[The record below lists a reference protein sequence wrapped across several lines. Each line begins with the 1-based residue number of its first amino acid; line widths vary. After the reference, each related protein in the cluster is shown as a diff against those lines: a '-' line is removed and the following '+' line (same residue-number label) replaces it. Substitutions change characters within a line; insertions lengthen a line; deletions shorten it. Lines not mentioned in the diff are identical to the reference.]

1 MPTKWTAEQVLEL
14 TRAFQPACI
23 VAAAAELDIFTA
35 LAERPVTAASLAT
48 KLGAETRATAV
59 LLDALAAL
67 DLLEKQQDRYSIPA
81 EVAEILAEQSPQN
94 VLPGVRHLGN
104 CLRRWAQ
111 LAQVTKTGTAAQRVP
126 SIRGQEADTA
136 AFIGA
141 MHNFCA
147 PVADEVIERLRPLTF
162 RHVLDIGGASGTWTI
177 AFLRAAPNAEA
188 TLFDLPE
195 AIPLARK
202 RIAEAGLSNRVN
214 LVAGDFYEDD
224 LPGGAD
230 FAWVSAITHQNSRS
244 QNRALF
250 AKVHAALAE
259 DGVIAI
265 RDVVMDNSRTRPAA
279 GALFAVNMLVGT
291 EAGGT
296 YTFDEFQ
303 QDLLHAGFTNVTLIH
318 HDKQMNSLIR
328 AEKRERL
335 SPH

>member
-1 MPTKWTAEQVLEL
+1 MPKQWTAEQVLEL
-14 TRAFQPACI
+14 VRAFQPACI
-23 VAAAAELDIFTA
+23 LAAAAELDVFTA
-35 LAERPVTAASLAT
+35 LANHSMTAACLAT
-48 KLGAETRATAV
+48 KLGTDSHATAV

-67 DLLEKQQDRYSIPA
+67 DLLEKQQDTYSVPA
-81 EVAEILAEQSPQN
+81 EVAEILTEQSPHN

-111 LAQVTKTGTAAQRVP
+111 LAQVAKTGTPAEHVP
-126 SIRGQEADTA
+126 SIRGEEADVA

-147 PVADEVIERLRPLTF
+147 PVADEIIQRLRPLRF
-162 RHVLDIGGASGTWTI
+162 RHLLDIGGASGTWTI
-177 AFLRAAPNAEA
+177 AFLRAVPDAKA

-195 AIPLARK
+195 AMRLAQE
-202 RIAEAGLSNRVN
+202 RIAKAGLSNRVN

-224 LPGGAD
+224 LPAGAD
-230 FAWVSAITHQNSRS
+230 FAWVSAITHQNSRR

-250 AKVHAALAE
+250 AKVHAALEE

-265 RDVVMDNSRTRPAA
+265 RDVVMDESRISPPA
-279 GALFAVNMLVGT
+279 GALFALNMLVGT

-303 QDLLHAGFTNVTLIH
+303 QDLLHAGFTSVTLLH
-318 HDKQMNSLIR
+318 HDERMNSLIR
-328 AEKRERL
+328 AKKQGA
-335 SPH
+335 

>member
-1 MPTKWTAEQVLEL
+1 MPKQWTAEQVLEL
-14 TRAFQPACI
+14 ARAFQPACI
-23 VAAAAELDIFTA
+23 LAAAAELDIFTA
-35 LAERPVTAASLAT
+35 LDNRPTTATCLAA
-48 KLGAETRATAV
+48 KLGTDARATAV

-67 DLLEKQQDRYSIPA
+67 DLLEKQEDTYSVPA
-81 EVAEILAEQSPQN
+81 EVAEILSEQSPEN
-94 VLPGVRHLGN
+94 VLSGVRHLGN

-126 SIRGQEADTA
+126 SMRGQEADTA

-147 PVADEVIERLRPLTF
+147 PITEEVIERLRPLTF
-162 RHVLDIGGASGTWTI
+162 RHLLDIGGASGTWTI
-177 AFLRAAPNAEA
+177 AFLRAAPDAKA

-195 AIPLARK
+195 VIPLARK
-202 RIAEAGLSNRVN
+202 RIAEAGLSNRVD

-230 FAWVSAITHQNSRS
+230 LAWVSAITHQNSRR

-250 AKVHAALAE
+250 AKVHAALKQ
-259 DGVIAI
+259 DGIIAI
-265 RDVVMDNSRTRPAA
+265 RDIVMNDSRTTPAA

-291 EAGGT
+291 KAGGT
-296 YTFDEFQ
+296 YTFDEFE

-318 HDKQMNSLIR
+318 HDKRMNSLIR
-328 AEKRERL
+328 AEKREPP